1 MEDLRV
7 TLVQSDICW
16 ENAPEN
22 LSRFGRLA
30 ERIPAGATDLI
41 LLPEMFNTGFSIN
54 PALCAETME
63 GPSVTFLR
71 ETAVTHKAAVM
82 TTLLIRDGGDA
93 FNRLVCA
100 FPDGRLEHSDKRHLF
115 RLSEEY
121 KIIQSGSEKLT
132 VEINGW
138 KIRPYTCYDLRFPV
152 WAKNTWKDGEYEY
165 DLLVYLANWP
175 ASRMFVWET
184 LLAARAIENQA
195 CLSAVNRIG
204 PDGFGTEHTGG
215 SVALDAKGQPIFRA
229 KDNTETVETLTF
241 SASALRLFRESFTV
255 GMDWDAFTLHPKK

>member
-22 LSRFGRLA
+22 LACFGRLID
-30 ERIPAGATDLI
+30 RFSGATDLI

-54 PALCAETME
+54 PALCAEPMD

-71 ETAVTHKAAVM
+71 ETAFKHKAAVM
-82 TTLLIRDGGDA
+82 ATLLVREGRDT

-100 FPDGRLEHSDKRHLF
+100 LPDGHLEHGNKRHLF
-115 RLSEEY
+115 RLSEEFR
-121 KIIQSGSEKLT
+121 IIKAGSEKLT

-138 KIRPYTCYDLRFPV
+138 KIRPLICYDLRFPV
-152 WAKNTWKDGEYEY
+152 WSKNTWKDGKYEY

-195 CLSAVNRIG
+195 CLAAVNRIG
-204 PDGFGTEHTGG
+204 PDGFGTAHTGG
-215 SVALDAKGQPIFRA
+215 TKALDAKGQPLFRA
-229 KDNTETVETLTF
+229 KDHTETVETVTF
-241 SASALRLFRESFTV
+241 SASALQLFRESFTL
-255 GMDWDAFTLHPKK
+255 GMDWDPFTLHPKK